1 MTVFFVHFALI
12 GMLEILIIT
21 KQTFNFVTHLIL
33 LQSGF
38 GYAAYFEKKKTE
50 AHIALMFWN
59 GRGY

>member
-1 MTVFFVHFALI
+1 
-12 GMLEILIIT
+12 MLEILIIT

-59 GRGY
+59 GREY